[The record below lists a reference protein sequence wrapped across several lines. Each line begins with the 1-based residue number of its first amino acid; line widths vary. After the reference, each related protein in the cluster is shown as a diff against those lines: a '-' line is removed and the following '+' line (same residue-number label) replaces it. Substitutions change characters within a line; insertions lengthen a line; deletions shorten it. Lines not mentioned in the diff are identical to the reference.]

1 MDGTDFGDQM
11 LRANL
16 IRFASLLFNK
26 VSDKYGG
33 DTTLNELVIMN
44 YGFICHSRGEDIGVT
59 KTATD
64 LCIPKSTVSRILTG
78 MRAKGFISEYAHP
91 TDRRRRIFKLA
102 DSFLDRSHSDM
113 RQMLEWCAKPENALA

>member
-1 MDGTDFGDQM
+1 MDGTDFSDQM

-26 VSDKYGG
+26 MSDKYGG

-44 YGFICHSRGEDIGVT
+44 YGFVCHVRGEDIRVT

-64 LCIPKSTVSRILTG
+64 LDIPKSTVSRILTG
-78 MRAKGFISEYAHP
+78 MRAKGFVREYPHP

-102 DSFLDRSHSDM
+102 DSFLNRGFTDM
-113 RQMLEWCAKPENALA
+113 RQVLEWCAKPENALA

>member
-1 MDGTDFGDQM
+1 MDGTGFSAQM

-26 VSDKYGG
+26 MSNKYGA

-44 YGFICHSRGEDIGVT
+44 YGFVCHVRGEDIRVT

-64 LCIPKSTVSRILTG
+64 LGIPTVYG
-78 MRAKGFISEYAHP
+78 V
-91 TDRRRRIFKLA
+91 TD
-102 DSFLDRSHSDM
+102 SHWHESQ
-113 RQMLEWCAKPENALA
+113 RVHLRVPASN